1 MSATVLLLTAL
12 VVWCAIGIVVSIWMR
27 RRGHALFMW
36 AYLGAV
42 LGPLVIPL
50 ALEAIFSE
58 RVVGIRRTAS
68 FTIGPW
74 ETRRSRRRRRVVRVR
89 GRGACRRRPPG
100 GPHRPDDPCGGRRL
114 RQRAVVDYDSAGYSV
129 SERRRAA
136 EAHLDSAARAVA
148 FENPERE
155 ILVGSPADAL
165 ERAAHEG
172 GFDLLVVGHRG
183 RGASRALLG
192 SVTSRLASGPDVPI
206 LIGAKPAA
214 AATDHSAGE
223 RGEHGRGRGIDR

>member
-12 VVWCAIGIVVSIWMR
+12 VVWCAIGIVISIWMR
-27 RRGHALFMW
+27 RRGHAFFMW
-36 AYLGAV
+36 LYLGTV

-58 RVVGIRRTAS
+58 RVVGTVALHPSPSDRGKLAVLVGVDGSSESVAAARAAVDLLADR
-68 FTIGPW
+68 IG
-74 ETRRSRRRRRVVRVR
+74 RVTL
-89 GRGACRRRPPG
+89 A
-100 GPHRPDDPCGGRRL
+100 
-114 RQRAVVDYDSAGYSV
+114 AVVDYDSAVVDYDSTGYSM

-165 ERAAHEG
+165 ARAAHEG

-192 SVTSRLASGPDVPI
+192 SVASRLASGPTVPI
-206 LIGAKPAA
+206 LIGGRP
-214 AATDHSAGE
+214 TDGGE
-223 RGEHGRGRGIDR
+223 